1 MSVIAYLVSLLPST
15 SSPGAIA
22 DTRILFDFRVDAAEN
37 WIVVNDGV
45 MGGLSQSSFTKPAAE
60 FASFTGEVSL
70 RNNGGFASVRTRLTE
85 RLDASAER
93 LDLRVRG
100 DGRTYQVRLRT
111 DGNLDGIA
119 YRTEVATEPGEW
131 ITVSLP
137 LADFEPVFRGRR
149 LVGVPVLRAED
160 VQQLGLMIADKRE
173 GRFRL
178 DVKWI
183 RAAN

>member
-1 MSVIAYLVSLLPST
+1 MSLLAYLVSLLLSAAA
-15 SSPGAIA
+15 PGPPAGA
-22 DTRILFDFRVDAAEN
+22 QMLFDFRVDPAAD

-45 MGGLSQSSFTKPAAE
+45 MGGLSQSSFTKPAAD
-60 FASFTGEVSL
+60 FASFTGDVSL
-70 RNNGGFASVRTRLTE
+70 RNNGGFASVRTRLAE
-85 RLDASAER
+85 RLDPSAER

-137 LADFEPVFRGRR
+137 LADFQPVFRGRS
-149 LVGVPVLRAED
+149 LVGAPVLRAED

-178 DVKWI
+178 DVEWI
-183 RAAN
+183 RAAD